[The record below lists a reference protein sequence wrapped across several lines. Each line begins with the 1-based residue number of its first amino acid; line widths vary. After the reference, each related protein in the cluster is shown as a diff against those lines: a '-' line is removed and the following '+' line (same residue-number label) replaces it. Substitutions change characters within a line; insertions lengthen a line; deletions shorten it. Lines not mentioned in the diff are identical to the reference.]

1 MKWMKMAT
9 LIGVAL
15 SLVSAAA
22 WFFLMYGQG
31 LVNYRLLVWLFL
43 PALLFFGVMLIVYL
57 KDVAALQTG
66 QRILAIAVLVLNYL
80 FLIVSQP
87 MLLLILLLRNV
98 TNQ

>member
-57 KDVAALQTG
+57 KDVTTLQTG